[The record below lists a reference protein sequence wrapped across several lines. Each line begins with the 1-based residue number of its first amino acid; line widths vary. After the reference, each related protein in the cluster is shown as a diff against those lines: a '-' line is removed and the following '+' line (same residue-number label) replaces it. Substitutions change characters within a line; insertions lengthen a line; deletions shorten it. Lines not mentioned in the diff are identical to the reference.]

1 MKNKLVILLA
11 SFSCLCF
18 TNCTSFKNPFA
29 EISPIS
35 GDRKVSIGVEATIV
49 GKTIGT
55 GIWVK
60 EK

>member
-1 MKNKLVILLA
+1 MKNKLIILLA

-18 TNCTSFKNPFA
+18 TNCTSFKTPFA

-35 GDRKVSIGVEATIV
+35 GDRKVSIGVEATV
-49 GKTIGT
+49 LGKTMGT
-55 GIWVK
+55 GIWVN